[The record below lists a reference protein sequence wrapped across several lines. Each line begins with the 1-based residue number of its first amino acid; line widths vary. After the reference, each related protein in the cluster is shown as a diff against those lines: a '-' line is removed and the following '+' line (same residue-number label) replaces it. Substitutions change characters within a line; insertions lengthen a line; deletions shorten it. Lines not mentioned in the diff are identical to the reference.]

1 MDTDGSSG
9 QGEVPVPPD
18 PPHVTHALE
27 DLPDR
32 PAPR

>member
-1 MDTDGSSG
+1 MDTDGPSG
-9 QGEVPVPPD
+9 QGDVPVPPD

-27 DLPDR
+27 DLPE